1 MFEDLSNNSYY
12 TEAMVKNVLKGTF
25 MEGNDNVD
33 GIPYSTLFMEAAKS
47 YNVSPVYLAS
57 LSRQEVGTKMG
68 LVTSGEQFEY
78 KGITYV
84 GFYNFYNIGA
94 RSSEENPAK
103 AGLVY
108 AAAGAVPNSD
118 GVYVGNIGSDDPSI
132 PVTDPDTGGGSSTLP
147 VVTPVASHLSNM
159 GLNRK
164 GSYLTNVTMG
174 ATVATLK
181 SKTNGEELTL
191 LIERNNEEIEIKL
204 KPTEKYTKST
214 GIYVS
219 QAQTGDKATQII
231 QIEKGSNAEKDG
243 LQANDVIKTIN
254 GIDVTGDVQKL
265 VNEIQNTTSDKA
277 KIEVERNNEII
288 ELELTIDSIPTYYL
302 GINFRMAENNFTN
315 NIYYAFYRTGDFLA
329 SIAENIKML
338 FTGNVGLDQMTGP
351 IGISNMV
358 SQTTGFA
365 DFMYLL
371 ALVSISLGITNL
383 LPIPALDGGKL
394 LILLI
399 EAIRRKPMKE
409 ELEIG
414 IQLVGF
420 FILISLSIIISYKD
434 ILRIF

>member
-1 MFEDLSNNSYY
+1 MIGFLIS
-12 TEAMVKNVLKGTF
+12 AVKIIFLLGFLILIHESGHFFIAKLFKVKVEEFAIGFGPKIFTKQGKETKYELRLIPLGGF
-25 MEGNDNVD
+25 VRMEGEEQRSDNERSFNNASIPKRM
-33 GIPYSTLFMEAAKS
+33 GI
-47 YNVSPVYLAS
+47 V
-57 LSRQEVGTKMG
+57 
-68 LVTSGEQFEY
+68 
-78 KGITYV
+78 
-84 GFYNFYNIGA
+84 
-94 RSSEENPAK
+94 
-103 AGLVY
+103 
-108 AAAGAVPNSD
+108 AAGAIVNIVF
-118 GVYVGNIGSDDPSI
+118 GILVYFIIVAVVGNNVSNI
-132 PVTDPDTGGGSSTLP
+132 VDTTNEGYI
-147 VVTPVASHLSNM
+147 ASEVGIISGDKIEKIN
-159 GLNRK
+159 NKKIR
-164 GSYLTNVTMG
+164 
-174 ATVATLK
+174 LK
-181 SKTNGEELTL
+181 SDIDEILQNYNGEELTL
-191 LIERNNEEIEIKL
+191 LLERNNEEIEIKL

-315 NIYYAFYRTGDFLA
+315 NIYYAFYRTGEFLA

-358 SQTTGFA
+358 SRTTGFA

>member
-1 MFEDLSNNSYY
+1 MIGFLIS
-12 TEAMVKNVLKGTF
+12 AVKIIFLLGFLILIHESGHFLIAKLFKVKVEEFAIGFGPKIFTKQGKETKYELRLIPLGGF
-25 MEGNDNVD
+25 VRMEGEEQRSESERSFNNASIPKRM
-33 GIPYSTLFMEAAKS
+33 GI
-47 YNVSPVYLAS
+47 V
-57 LSRQEVGTKMG
+57 
-68 LVTSGEQFEY
+68 
-78 KGITYV
+78 
-84 GFYNFYNIGA
+84 
-94 RSSEENPAK
+94 
-103 AGLVY
+103 
-108 AAAGAVPNSD
+108 AAGAIVNIVF
-118 GVYVGNIGSDDPSI
+118 GILVYFIIVAVVGNNVSNI
-132 PVTDPDTGGGSSTLP
+132 VDTTNEGYI
-147 VVTPVASHLSNM
+147 ASEVGIISGDKIEEIN
-159 GLNRK
+159 NKKIR
-164 GSYLTNVTMG
+164 
-174 ATVATLK
+174 LK
-181 SKTNGEELTL
+181 SDIDEILQNCNGEELTL
-191 LIERNNEEIEIKL
+191 LIERNNEEKEIKL

-219 QAQTGDKATQII
+219 QAQTDDKATQII

-243 LQANDVIKTIN
+243 LQVNDVIKTIN
-254 GIDVTGDVQKL
+254 GVDVTGDVQKL

-277 KIEVERNNEII
+277 KIEVERNNEIVK
-288 ELELTIDSIPTYYL
+288 LELTIDSIPTYYL
-302 GINFRMAENNFTN
+302 GINFKMAENNFTN
-315 NIYYAFYRTGDFLA
+315 NIYYAFYRTGDFLG

>member
-1 MFEDLSNNSYY
+1 MIGFLIS
-12 TEAMVKNVLKGTF
+12 AVKIIFLLGFLILIHESGHFFIAKLFKVKVEEFAIGFGPKIFTKQGKETKYELRLIPLGGF
-25 MEGNDNVD
+25 VRMEGEEQRSDSERSFNNASIPKRM
-33 GIPYSTLFMEAAKS
+33 GI
-47 YNVSPVYLAS
+47 V
-57 LSRQEVGTKMG
+57 
-68 LVTSGEQFEY
+68 
-78 KGITYV
+78 
-84 GFYNFYNIGA
+84 
-94 RSSEENPAK
+94 
-103 AGLVY
+103 
-108 AAAGAVPNSD
+108 AAGAIVNIVF
-118 GVYVGNIGSDDPSI
+118 GILVYFIIVAVVGNNVSNI
-132 PVTDPDTGGGSSTLP
+132 VDTTNEGYI
-147 VVTPVASHLSNM
+147 ASEVGIISGDKIEKIN
-159 GLNRK
+159 NKKIR
-164 GSYLTNVTMG
+164 
-174 ATVATLK
+174 LK
-181 SKTNGEELTL
+181 SDIDEILQNCNGEELTL
-191 LIERNNEEIEIKL
+191 LIERNNEEKEIKL

-254 GIDVTGDVQKL
+254 GVDVTGDVQKL
-265 VNEIQNTTSDKA
+265 VNEIQNTTSDKV

-302 GINFRMAENNFTN
+302 GINFKMAENNFTN
-315 NIYYAFYRTGDFLA
+315 NLYYAFYRTGDFLA

-420 FILISLSIIISYKD
+420 FILISLSIFISYKD